1 MDLDPPHNYGPDNP
15 HPLSTR
21 KTELIWEGK
30 YDEYGNRREVDVAG
44 MAMPM
49 QRIETIDEP
58 ASRLKSQ
65 GELFNPQKS
74 HRDDFRNMLIWG
86 DNKLVMASL
95 LKDFKGR
102 IDLIY
107 IDPPFDVGADFTM
120 NIPIGDGDEVLDKDQ
135 STLEMVAYRDMWGK
149 GTDSYL
155 HMMYERLMLMRD
167 LLSEKGSICV
177 HCDWRIVG
185 KLKCLLEEVFGID
198 NHINEI
204 IWVHQIMGGAHG
216 TRLPKAHETLLWFA
230 KTPAFRINTAA
241 KEIRVPY
248 SEYIR
253 NTMQKDANGKWFYT
267 RRRMS
272 RKATAEEIERKAHTI
287 TYVEDPE
294 YGTVASDTWTDMP
307 SYQPKPEVNTKYATQ
322 KPDELLLRLI
332 GGGSKEGDLGLIR
345 K

>member
-198 NHINEI
+198 NLGSPNNGRCP
-204 IWVHQIMGGAHG
+204 WYTSTQGARDFVMVCQDAGFSHKHC
-216 TRLPKAHETLLWFA
+216 RK
-230 KTPAFRINTAA
+230 
-241 KEIRVPY
+241 
-248 SEYIR
+248 R
-253 NTMQKDANGKWFYT
+253 NTSSLQRVYTEHYAERCEREVVLHQKENEPKGYS
-267 RRRMS
+267 RR
-272 RKATAEEIERKAHTI
+272 
-287 TYVEDPE
+287 
-294 YGTVASDTWTDMP
+294 
-307 SYQPKPEVNTKYATQ
+307 N
-322 KPDELLLRLI
+322 
-332 GGGSKEGDLGLIR
+332 
-345 K
+345 